1 MINRQGLWF
10 LTLTSLILVLS
21 VYYITMPNELL
32 ISTNGNYVNNEE
44 VNKENVNNEIV
55 NKDTNNDSVNV
66 SVNEASTIE
75 TMQAI
80 KEDERLTLTNEL
92 NQKLVNKDLTVEE
105 KNLVYE
111 ELKYLNKIESVEEI
125 IKKKIKDEYN
135 LNSFVK
141 IEDDVVEIVVENSK
155 HDSNL
160 AVKIMK
166 TAQEEFDSQMYIS
179 VSFKV

>member
-32 ISTNGNYVNNEE
+32 ISTNGNYVKNEE
-44 VNKENVNNEIV
+44 KEEVINE
-55 NKDTNNDSVNV
+55 KEDEKKVNV
-66 SVNEASTIE
+66 SINSASTIE

-92 NQKLVNKDLTVEE
+92 NDKLVNKNLTTEE

-111 ELKYLNKIESVEEI
+111 ELKYIAKIESVEEI
-125 IKKKIKDEYN
+125 IKKKIKDEYGF
-135 LNSFVK
+135 NSFVK

-155 HDSNL
+155 HDNNL

-166 TAQEEFDSQMYIS
+166 SAQEEFENQMYIS
-179 VSFKV
+179 VSFKE

>member
-1 MINRQGLWF
+1 MINKQGLWF

-32 ISTNGNYVNNEE
+32 ISTNGSYGTD
-44 VNKENVNNEIV
+44 K
-55 NKDTNNDSVNV
+55 NKDKEVISEKDNSVNV
-66 SVNEASTIE
+66 SVTEATTIE

-92 NQKLVNKDLTVEE
+92 NDKLVNKNLTVEE

-111 ELKYLNKIESVEEI
+111 ELKYIAKIESIEDKIV
-125 IKKKIKDEYN
+125 KKIKDEYN

-141 IEDDVVEIVVENSK
+141 IEDDVVEIIVENSK

-160 AVKIMK
+160 AVKIMQS
-166 TAQEEFDSQMYIS
+166 AQKEFENQMYIS
-179 VSFKV
+179 VSFKE

>member
-32 ISTNGNYVNNEE
+32 ISANGNYVNNKDL
-44 VNKENVNNEIV
+44 NKETTDKNTD
-55 NKDTNNDSVNV
+55 KTVNV
-66 SVNEASTIE
+66 SINEASTIE

-92 NQKLVNKDLTVEE
+92 NDKLVNKNLTTEE

-111 ELKYLNKIESVEEI
+111 ELKYISRIEGLEDVIKNKIKEE
-125 IKKKIKDEYN
+125 YG

-166 TAQEEFDSQMYIS
+166 MAQDEFESKMYIS
-179 VSFKV
+179 VSFKE

>member
-1 MINRQGLWF
+1 MINKQGLWF

-32 ISTNGNYVNNEE
+32 ISTNGNHIKNEE
-44 VNKENVNNEIV
+44 VVKNDTTDNET
-55 NKDTNNDSVNV
+55 KV
-66 SVNEASTIE
+66 SINEATAIE
-75 TMQAI
+75 TMQAL

-92 NQKLVNKDLTVEE
+92 NDKLVSDSLTVEE
-105 KNLVYE
+105 KNAVYE
-111 ELKYLNKIESVEEI
+111 ELKYIAKIESLEEI
-125 IKKKIKDEYN
+125 IKTKIKQEFD

-155 HDSNL
+155 HDSSL

-166 TAQEEFDSQMYIS
+166 SAQEEFDTQMYIS
-179 VSFKV
+179 VSFKE

>member
-32 ISTNGNYVNNEE
+32 ISNNGNYLNNGKNDNETVSKE
-44 VNKENVNNEIV
+44 DINKN
-55 NKDTNNDSVNV
+55 SVNV
-66 SVNEASTIE
+66 SINEATTIE

-92 NQKLVNKDLTVEE
+92 NDKLVNKELTLEE

-111 ELKYLNKIESVEEI
+111 ELKYITKIEGIEEI
-125 IKKKIKDEYN
+125 IKTKIKNEYG

-166 TAQEEFDSQMYIS
+166 SAQEEFENQMYIS
-179 VSFKV
+179 VSFKE